1 MSLYKLWEK
10 GKAPE
15 WRYFYDFVAWVN
27 ANKYKEEYGYKGGF
41 TPENLK
47 LAIPSSDRDPKDM
60 DAAELV
66 KTMKLAELK
75 KLADDMEIDI
85 SDAKRK
91 EDIAKAIAEG
101 VKSDES

>member
-41 TPENLK
+41 TPENL
-47 LAIPSSDRDPKDM
+47 LAKIPRADKPKDLSEM
-60 DAAELV
+60 KVAELRELANEKGIDV
-66 KTMKLAELK
+66 KGLK
-75 KLADDMEIDI
+75 KDEII
-85 SDAKRK
+85 
-91 EDIAKAIAEG
+91 KAIEERS
-101 VKSDES
+101 KQ